1 MNLKSRIQ
9 ESLSKPKDLYFD
21 QAQELGFVQFLQT
34 ISVTFFAIPI
44 SWLLIFGLVHQ
55 KVPVLPLLL
64 WMGFFFV
71 YWVISVIAFN
81 KFKDEG
87 PNLDKHFK
95 PVAILLILEGVLWGA
110 MLYVTLG
117 YDLKTDTWTAIFFV
131 GIVSVILPTYITYPK
146 GFHLVLLGIVLSA
159 PIAIASTA
167 YRAELKADMI
177 VALLMYLI
185 AIGFLVRPIS
195 ARVVEAI
202 RLELVNSALNRQL
215 QESLEALSHQAN
227 TDALTGK
234 MNRRALNNALAEL
247 IVKGE
252 RRKTV
257 FSLLMMDIDFFKAIN
272 DNHGHDVGDKAL
284 QHVANRISSQLR
296 EGDLC
301 ARYGGEE
308 FVVLLPNTATDEAMQ
323 VAERIRAEVESSPL
337 NLPKQPI
344 TLSIGVATY
353 QPCMDAEKL
362 LKAADKEVYRAKESG
377 RNQVRLAA
385 SNLVNF
391 G

>member
-1 MNLKSRIQ
+1 
-9 ESLSKPKDLYFD
+9 
-21 QAQELGFVQFLQT
+21 
-34 ISVTFFAIPI
+34 
-44 SWLLIFGLVHQ
+44 
-55 KVPVLPLLL
+55 
-64 WMGFFFV
+64 
-71 YWVISVIAFN
+71 
-81 KFKDEG
+81 
-87 PNLDKHFK
+87 
-95 PVAILLILEGVLWGA
+95 

-146 GFHLVLLGIVLSA
+146 GFHLVLLGIILSA
-159 PIAIASTA
+159 PISIALTA
-167 YRAELKADMI
+167 YRAELKVDIM

-185 AIGFLVRPIS
+185 AMGFLVRPIS
-195 ARVVEAI
+195 ARVVEGI

-234 MNRRALNNALAEL
+234 MNRRALNNALADL

-252 RRKTV
+252 RRRV
-257 FSLLMMDIDFFKAIN
+257 AFSLLMMDIDFFKAIN

-337 NLPKQPI
+337 KLPKQPI

-353 QPCMDAEKL
+353 QPGMDAEKL

-377 RNQVRLAA
+377 RNQVRLAD
-385 SNLVNF
+385 SSLVNF